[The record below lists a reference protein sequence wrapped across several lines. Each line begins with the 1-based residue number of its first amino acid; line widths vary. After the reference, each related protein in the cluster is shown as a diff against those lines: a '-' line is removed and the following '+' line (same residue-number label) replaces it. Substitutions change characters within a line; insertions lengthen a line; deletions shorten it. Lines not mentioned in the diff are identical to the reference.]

1 VTELSPLRT
10 WLAILCIGIGTSV
23 VPLDSAVNIAF
34 PDITR
39 SFGIE
44 IQQIQWVVIAYVLTH
59 TSLMLFCG
67 RIGDRIGRRLVFS
80 AGLVWSTGAFIALTL
95 APTFELLLA
104 ARVAQGIGAAL
115 VGACGPALITSLA
128 SEDRRARMLGLYML
142 MFGIGMALG
151 PSVGGVM
158 IEWVG
163 WPGVYG
169 MRVPLCL
176 IALTLVW
183 SLPGRTAEQRQ
194 AAKTTEMNVAGAL
207 MLAAA
212 MAALLFTVNR
222 LQVAGSNPWIPAS
235 LAVMTALLVAVLLR
249 HESRSSAPILPL
261 YLFRRPAFSSVVV
274 ANMAVAFSGFSV
286 MLIVPYFLARMTTLE
301 VTVAG
306 LVLACSPFGTAVV
319 STVAGRLIERLG
331 ARRTAAMAA
340 ASTALGLVGVGLW
353 PAFPDIVFMIVP
365 LFLAGAG
372 MGLFQISSMDVITGT
387 MRLEERGVAGSL
399 AQVSRTVGV
408 MCAASLISLAFA
420 TLGGGGSATDST
432 FLEAFGIVFL
442 TVAVL
447 PALTA
452 LFMGIRGRQH
462 SKS

>member
-1 VTELSPLRT
+1 MTELTPLRT

-44 IQQIQWVVIAYVLTH
+44 IQQIQWVVISYVLTH
-59 TSLMLFCG
+59 TSLMLFFG
-67 RIGDRIGRRLVFS
+67 RLGDRVGRRLVFS
-80 AGLVWSTGAFIALTL
+80 AGLVWSACAFIALTL

-104 ARVAQGIGAAL
+104 ARIAQGIGAGL

-128 SEDRRARMLGLYML
+128 PEDRRARMLGLYML
-142 MFGIGMALG
+142 MFGIAMALG

-158 IEWVG
+158 VEWVG

-183 SLPGRTAEQRQ
+183 SLPGRSPEQR
-194 AAKTTEMNVAGAL
+194 AAATGTEMNIAGAL

-222 LQVAGSNPWIPAS
+222 MQVAGSQPWLPAS
-235 LAVMTALLVAVLLR
+235 LALVTALLVAVLLR
-249 HESRSSAPILPL
+249 HEARSKAPILPL
-261 YLFRRPAFSSVVV
+261 YLFRRAAFSSVVV
-274 ANMAVAFSGFSV
+274 ANMAVAFSGFAV
-286 MLIVPYFLARMTTLE
+286 MLIVPYFLARLTNLE
-301 VTVAG
+301 VAVAG
-306 LVLACSPFGTAVV
+306 LVLACSPLGTAAV
-319 STVAGRLIERLG
+319 STIAGRLIERLG

-340 ASTALGLVGVGLW
+340 ASTALGLAGIGLW
-353 PAFPDIVFMIVP
+353 PAYPDTVLMIVP
-365 LFLAGAG
+365 LLLAGAG

-387 MRLEERGVAGSL
+387 MRLQERGVAGSL

-408 MCAASLISLAFA
+408 MCAASLLSLAFA
-420 TLGGGGSATDST
+420 TLGGGRQASEPA
-432 FLEAFGIVFL
+432 FLEAFGIIFL
-442 TVAVL
+442 CVALL
-447 PALTA
+447 PAITA
-452 LFMGIRGRQH
+452 AAMALRR
-462 SKS
+462 S